1 MALTEL
7 WLKSQLNKPRE
18 QVEEHADR
26 DAMSVRISKKGK
38 IVFQYRYRYAG
49 KAHRLDLG
57 SYPLMSLKQARQQL
71 DEYRTELEKG
81 NNPKQIKL
89 ERREKQRTAYTF
101 KQLFDEWFDK
111 SCILKKKP
119 NEIRRTFE
127 LYVLP
132 VLGEQLSDKITIAQW
147 MNLLDEIKQSKPYI
161 AKRILINANQA
172 MNWGVKRELID
183 KNVLANVSAH
193 NDLHIQDRMKDRVL
207 DDREIYMVLYALKNS
222 NINYRNELLLRL
234 LLIYGCRIGELR
246 LAKKE
251 DFDFDNHVWTV
262 PATNHKTGLRTKKP
276 IKRPITPTIKPY
288 IEQAMA
294 LNDSP
299 YLFTTPDNTILIE
312 TTHLKI
318 PNCVIHW
325 LDVNKGIKMQH
336 WSVHDLRRTMRTNMS
351 AHVPPHVCE
360 IMLGHKL
367 PVVWATYDKYDY
379 LDEQAQAYEA
389 WAVKIKEIE
398 LDTSFEW

>member
-18 QVEEHADR
+18 RVEEHADR

-71 DEYRTELEKG
+71 DEYRTELEQG
-81 NNPKQIKL
+81 SNPKQVKL

-101 KQLFDEWFDK
+101 EQLFDEWFDK
-111 SCILKKKP
+111 SCILKKKS

-127 LYVLP
+127 IYVLP
-132 VLGEQLSDKITIAQW
+132 VLGGQLSDKITIAQW
-147 MNLLDEIKQSKPYI
+147 MNLLDEIKQSKPQI

-172 MNWGVKRELID
+172 MNWGVKRELIG
-183 KNVLANVSAH
+183 KNVLVNVSAH

-207 DDREIYMVLYALKNS
+207 NDREIYMVLYALKNS
-222 NINYRNELLLRL
+222 NTNYRNELLLRL

-251 DFDFDNHVWTV
+251 DFDFQNNVWTV
-262 PATNHKTGLRTKKP
+262 PVANHKTGIRTKRP

-288 IEQAMA
+288 IEQAMT

-299 YLFTTPDNTILIE
+299 YLFATSDNTILIE

-318 PNCVIHW
+318 PNNVIHW
-325 LDVNKGIKMQH
+325 LDVNKGIKMSH

-351 AHVPPHVCE
+351 SHVPPHVCE

-367 PVVWATYDKYDY
+367 PVVWATYDKHDY
-379 LDEQAQAYEA
+379 LDEQAQAYET
-389 WAVKIKEIE
+389 WALKIKEIE